1 MLANTKRLEPLNPED
16 YDAIFFPGGHGP
28 LWDLTEDINSISLI
42 ESFNRREKPIGC
54 VCHAPA
60 ALRDAIRDDG
70 LPLVKDKRVTGFSNS
85 EESLIQLTEVV
96 PFTIEDMLKIKGGLY
111 SKGEDWANHIEVD
124 GNLVTGQNPASSKAA
139 AEEIVRLLKK

>member
-1 MLANTKRLEPLNPED
+1 
-16 YDAIFFPGGHGP
+16 
-28 LWDLTEDINSISLI
+28 
-42 ESFNRREKPIGC
+42 
-54 VCHAPA
+54 
-60 ALRDAIRDDG
+60 
-70 LPLVKDKRVTGFSNS
+70 VKDKRVTGFSNS